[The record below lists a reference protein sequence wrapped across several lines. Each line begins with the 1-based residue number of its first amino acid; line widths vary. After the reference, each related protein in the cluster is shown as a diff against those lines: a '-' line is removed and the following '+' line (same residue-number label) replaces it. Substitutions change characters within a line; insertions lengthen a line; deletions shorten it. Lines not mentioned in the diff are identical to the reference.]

1 MRTFHIGG
9 GSVGAEPSRL
19 EANISGTLYVEGS
32 NVIYD
37 KKGVGTVL
45 DRDCRLIIKDD
56 NGRERLREKIP
67 YGSNILLKEKS
78 KIERGQKI
86 AEWDPYTRP
95 IITEKQGYVRFVD
108 LNKDTLEETT
118 CKILA

>member
-9 GSVGAEPSRL
+9 AAQAGAEPSRL
-19 EANISGTLYVEGS
+19 EANISGTLHVEGS

-67 YGSNILLKEKS
+67 YGSNILLKEKVKLKGVKKLLNGILTLDLS
-78 KIERGQKI
+78 LQK
-86 AEWDPYTRP
+86 
-95 IITEKQGYVRFVD
+95 
-108 LNKDTLEETT
+108 NKVT
-118 CKILA
+118 